1 MIVNLKKFLTMVI
14 TRRSLQNNNV
24 TLSINNMTKK
34 AKISVERLGVTID
47 EKLLFEEHKN
57 TKTL

>member
-14 TRRSLQNNNV
+14 TRRSLQNNTV
-24 TLSINNMTKK
+24 TLPINNMTKK

>member
-1 MIVNLKKFLTMVI
+1 MVI
-14 TRRSLQNNNV
+14 TRRSLQNNTV

-34 AKISVERLGVTID
+34 AKISVEQLGVTID

>member
-14 TRRSLQNNNV
+14 TRRSLQNNTV
-24 TLSINNMTKK
+24 TLSINNMAKK
-34 AKISVERLGVTID
+34 AKISVERLGVTTD